1 MEEFFHAYNIQCM
14 LDLSVGDGKTCML
27 AIKRRAELVGI
38 TFNDHHK
45 EGLYRRL
52 EAQVFQEFQKADSPL
67 YESGL
72 VQLLGKKRK
81 AVPLLIQ
88 GCRDFEV

>member
-1 MEEFFHAYNIQCM
+1 M

-38 TFNDHHK
+38 TFNDAHK

-52 EAQVFQEFQKADSPL
+52 ESQVFREFQNADSPL
-67 YESGL
+67 YEAGL

-81 AVPLLIQ
+81 AVQ
-88 GCRDFEV
+88 KKKKY